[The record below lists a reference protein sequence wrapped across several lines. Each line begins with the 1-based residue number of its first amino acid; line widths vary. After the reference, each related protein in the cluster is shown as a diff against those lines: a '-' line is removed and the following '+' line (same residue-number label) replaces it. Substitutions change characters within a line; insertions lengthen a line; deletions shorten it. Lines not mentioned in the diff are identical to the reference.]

1 MKLFIYKTLFLSFVL
16 LILFKITIGSAI
28 QSIEKKIDNYFSK
41 KNVIFLKD
49 KLRKE
54 MHSAIE
60 KENYINKEDAILINK
75 FIAKIKNELK
85 TEQ

>member
-16 LILFKITIGSAI
+16 LILFKITIGSVI
-28 QSIEKKIDNYFSK
+28 QSIEKKIDNYFSN

-75 FIAKIKNELK
+75 FITKIKNELK